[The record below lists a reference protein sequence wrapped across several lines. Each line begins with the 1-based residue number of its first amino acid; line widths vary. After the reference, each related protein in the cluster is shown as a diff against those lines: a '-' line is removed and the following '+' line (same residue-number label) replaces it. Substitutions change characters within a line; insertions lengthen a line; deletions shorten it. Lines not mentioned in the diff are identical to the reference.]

1 MTRYKLKELKQTD
14 VNEQRIRQNV
24 QQQISKPK
32 QKLNFRVPILTII
45 VSTAIIFLL
54 IQLLTP
60 TDTRHST
67 ANEPTLMNIFYE
79 IEGDGVTY
87 NQNFTT
93 YDLQNIRKL
102 KYYKE
107 MPYIDFLQKTN
118 VNTIDI
124 PTPFQVEDGKVIA
137 VNDGYFTELQFH
149 FPYEKEFINISM
161 TRTFM
166 EPMEYDALAANLVDA
181 YGTPIELE
189 RLNSSSTLVTKFLE
203 GDGGLVYTY
212 YSYDEEENRI
222 HLTGTRA
229 NEFYTIAEGYIYYIG
244 FSENSSLSKVQ
255 MTEFVKTFI
264 EHNEFK
270 TLEFEE
276 ATYKNSW
283 LTRGGKTMLICLA
296 IALVSLVGIPL
307 LIQKRSQRV
316 QKFVWSLVWIFIQV
330 PILTWLISFSVGT
343 LYRDGFAAIGMMMI
357 AFPALLILGIL
368 IILFVNRNRIIWLVI
383 LHILTFIFA
392 FGTSIWDSFSI
403 G

>member
-1 MTRYKLKELKQTD
+1 
-14 VNEQRIRQNV
+14 
-24 QQQISKPK
+24 
-32 QKLNFRVPILTII
+32 
-45 VSTAIIFLL
+45 
-54 IQLLTP
+54 
-60 TDTRHST
+60 
-67 ANEPTLMNIFYE
+67 
-79 IEGDGVTY
+79 
-87 NQNFTT
+87 
-93 YDLQNIRKL
+93 
-102 KYYKE
+102 
-107 MPYIDFLQKTN
+107 
-118 VNTIDI
+118 
-124 PTPFQVEDGKVIA
+124 
-137 VNDGYFTELQFH
+137 
-149 FPYEKEFINISM
+149 
-161 TRTFM
+161 
-166 EPMEYDALAANLVDA
+166 MEYDALAANLVDA

-296 IALVSLVGIPL
+296 IALVSLVGMPL

-392 FGTSIWDSFSI
+392 FGTSIWNSFSI

>member
-392 FGTSIWDSFSI
+392 FGTSIWNSFSI